1 MKNRN
6 GTEYKFEKLE
16 DNLYTIVGE
25 FDYWRYGSKPNAKT
39 VDFADLEFVD
49 PSGGPFINIGYQ
61 IENRKVIKISA
72 IGKYIF
78 FEVKPYEKNE

>member
-16 DNLYTIVGE
+16 DNLYTIVGNL
-25 FDYWRYGSKPNAKT
+25 DYWRYGGKPNAGT
-39 VDFADLEFVD
+39 VDYTDLEFVD
-49 PSGGPFINIGYQ
+49 PSGGPFIGIGYQ
-61 IENRKVIKISA
+61 IDGRKVIKISA

-78 FEVKPYEKNE
+78 FEVE

>member
-16 DNLYTIVGE
+16 DNLYTIVGNL
-25 FDYWRYGSKPNAKT
+25 DYWRYGGKPNAAT
-39 VDFADLEFVD
+39 VDYADLEFVD
-49 PSGGPFINIGYQ
+49 PSGGPFIGIGYQ
-61 IENRKVIKISA
+61 IEGRKVIKISA

-78 FEVKPYEKNE
+78 FEVE